1 MSLKL
6 VGYRFSPT
14 VQEVLHVVEA
24 SGAPVELQDVHWDD
38 EETRKTLYP
47 KSPTGTLPYLE
58 TKEGVLSES
67 KAIELY
73 LAETYK
79 PALLGEGD
87 LQKAQVRQ
95 WMDFAS
101 FELGDCA
108 QKIVYP
114 LFGWKPYCKESADQA
129 NNRLKEFMKALD
141 QQVKGKRYAFGEE
154 LTLADIAL
162 FNKLKFF
169 FQLVF
174 PKNMRDKVFPNV
186 NDWFLRV
193 LNTPETDKVYGKV
206 LLCNQPLK
214 PFIAEKKEEK
224 PQEKGKKGN
233 EGKDKKENAKKQ
245 EPEEVPEKPKKK
257 QNPLDL
263 LPPSKLELETFKRAF
278 LNNKDKEDAMKK
290 FWEVY
295 DPEGYSLWRLEYDNL
310 PTECKVLFRTSNSK
324 GMFLQK
330 CDNLRRYAFGEELT
344 LADIALFNK
353 LKFFFQLVFPK
364 NLREK
369 VFPNVNDWFLRV
381 LNTPETDKV
390 YGKVLLCNQPLKP
403 FIQEKKEEKHQDKGK
418 KGNEG
423 KEGKEKK
430 DNAKKQEQ
438 PEEVPEKP
446 KKKQNPLDLLPPS
459 KLELES
465 FKRAF
470 LNNKDKEDA
479 MKKFWEIYD
488 PEGYS
493 LWRLEYDNL
502 PTECKV
508 LYRTSNSKGMFLQK
522 CDNLR
527 RYAFATHGVY
537 GVEDDY
543 KIRGLWMFRGL
554 EVPQEMKDNDLYEY
568 IHFRKLDHTNEE
580 DRKLVHDYWTKLDEN
595 DEVEGRKC
603 ADVSYFN

>member
-24 SGAPVELQDVHWDD
+24 SKAPVELQNVDWDD
-38 EETRKTLYP
+38 KETREKLLP

-58 TKEGVLSES
+58 TEEGLLSES
-67 KAIELY
+67 KAIEIY
-73 LAETYK
+73 LAEKYK
-79 PALLGEGD
+79 PELLGKDD
-87 LQKAQVRQ
+87 LEKAQVRQ

-108 QKIVYP
+108 QKLVYP
-114 LFGWKPYCKESADQA
+114 IFGWKPYCKESADEA
-129 NNRLKEFMKALD
+129 NMRIKEFMKALD

-174 PKNMRDKVFPNV
+174 PKGFREKVCPNV

-193 LNTPETDKVYGKV
+193 LNTPETDKVYGTV

-214 PFIAEKKEEK
+214 PFISEKKEEK
-224 PQEKGKKGN
+224 KEEK
-233 EGKDKKENAKKQ
+233 KKETKKK
-245 EPEEVPEKPKKK
+245 EEKPKEEKPKEEEKPKKK

-295 DPEGYSLWRLEYDNL
+295 DPEGYSLWHLEYQNL

-330 CDNLRRYAFGEELT
+330 CDA
-344 LADIALFNK
+344 
-353 LKFFFQLVFPK
+353 
-364 NLREK
+364 
-369 VFPNVNDWFLRV
+369 
-381 LNTPETDKV
+381 
-390 YGKVLLCNQPLKP
+390 
-403 FIQEKKEEKHQDKGK
+403 
-418 KGNEG
+418 
-423 KEGKEKK
+423 
-430 DNAKKQEQ
+430 
-438 PEEVPEKP
+438 
-446 KKKQNPLDLLPPS
+446 
-459 KLELES
+459 
-465 FKRAF
+465 
-470 LNNKDKEDA
+470 
-479 MKKFWEIYD
+479 
-488 PEGYS
+488 
-493 LWRLEYDNL
+493 
-502 PTECKV
+502 
-508 LYRTSNSKGMFLQK
+508 
-522 CDNLR
+522 LR

-543 KIRGLWMFRGL
+543 KIRGVWMFRGL
-554 EVPQEMKDNDLYEY
+554 EIPQEMKDNDLYEY
-568 IHFRKLDHTNEE
+568 ITFTRLDPNKEE
-580 DRKLVHDYWTKLDEN
+580 DKKLVHDYWTKVNET

-603 ADVSYFN
+603 ADVDYFN